1 MLAVHTRP
9 GSRLTAAGARLLTDL
24 AGQAG
29 LILRNV
35 KLIEELRT
43 SRERLVTARDAERRR
58 LEHDI
63 RVRVERRLA
72 SVAAALDDQRTGAQ
86 TAEERWVVAE
96 LQKECASARSQL
108 QDLARGVY
116 PPLLA
121 DQGLVAAL
129 HAHTR
134 TLALR
139 VNIVAGG
146 LGQLAQDVEAA
157 AYFCCLEALQ
167 NVVKYAR
174 AQRVVLTLSQSVDRL
189 QFGVDDD
196 GVGFDVASTRRG
208 AGLQNMAD
216 RAEALGG
223 FVEVRSSPG
232 IGTRVSGWLPSSP
245 VERAP

>member
-1 MLAVHTRP
+1 M
-9 GSRLTAAGARLLTDL
+9 
-24 AGQAG
+24 
-29 LILRNV
+29 
-35 KLIEELRT
+35 
-43 SRERLVTARDAERRR
+43 
-58 LEHDI
+58 
-63 RVRVERRLA
+63 
-72 SVAAALDDQRTGAQ
+72 
-86 TAEERWVVAE
+86 
-96 LQKECASARSQL
+96 SQL

-116 PPLLA
+116 PPVLA

-129 HAHTR
+129 DAHAR
-134 TLALR
+134 TLALT
-139 VNIVAGG
+139 VNIVAGS
-146 LGQLAQDVEAA
+146 LGRLAQDVEAA

-174 AQRVVLTLSQSVDRL
+174 ARRVVVALSLSADRL

-196 GVGFDVASTRRG
+196 GVGFDPASTRRG

-232 IGTRVSGWLPSSP
+232 NGTRVSGWLPSSP

>member
-1 MLAVHTRP
+1 MLAVHMRP
-9 GSRLTAAGARLLTDL
+9 GSSLTAPDERLLTDL

-29 LILRNV
+29 LILRNA
-35 KLIEELRT
+35 KLIEALRT

-58 LEHDI
+58 LERDI
-63 RVRVERRLA
+63 HVRVERRLA
-72 SVAAALDDQRTGAQ
+72 TVAAALDSQG
-86 TAEERWVVAE
+86 TAVQSPQERRVVVE
-96 LQKECASARSQL
+96 LRRECATAMSQL

-129 HAHTR
+129 DAHTR
-134 TLALR
+134 TLALT
-139 VNIVAGG
+139 VNIVADC
-146 LGQLAQDVEAA
+146 LGRLAQDVEAA

-174 AQRVVLTLSQSVDRL
+174 ARRVVLTLWLSVDRL

-196 GVGFDVASTRRG
+196 GVGFDLASTRRG

-223 FVEVRSSPG
+223 FVWVRSAPG
-232 IGTRVSGWLPSSP
+232 NGTRVSGWLPSSP